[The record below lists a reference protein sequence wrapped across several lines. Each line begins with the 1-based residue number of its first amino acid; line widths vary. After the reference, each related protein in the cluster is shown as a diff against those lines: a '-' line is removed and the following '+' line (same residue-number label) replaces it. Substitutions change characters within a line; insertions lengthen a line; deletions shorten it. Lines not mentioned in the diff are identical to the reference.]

1 MMLEI
6 RFRMSKK
13 NPTGMQVLRDAGN
26 FFTGMSTG
34 TKGSPLFMKVPRY
47 IYSVLLLAVCA
58 LGLDSCASSVP
69 QVPKKADRIMYQW
82 YPDDGQG
89 NVSITI
95 SLGEQVATIMRG
107 GREIGWCY
115 VATGKEGR
123 ATRPG
128 SYSITE
134 KIVDKHSNRYGWIE
148 NEYGEV
154 TDDDASPGDKL
165 EAGER
170 YVPAPMPYWMRLTD
184 YGIGMHVGNIPQPG
198 APASH
203 GCIRMPKEFVPVLF
217 DKVKVGTPVKI
228 TY

>member
-1 MMLEI
+1 MPSETYAVVMNPK
-6 RFRMSKK
+6 SKRILAFAAA
-13 NPTGMQVLRDAGN
+13 TGAILLASC
-26 FFTGMSTG
+26 STG
-34 TKGSPLFMKVPRY
+34 PPRPP
-47 IYSVLLLAVCA
+47 A
-58 LGLDSCASSVP
+58 
-69 QVPKKADRIMYQW
+69 KAERIMYQW
-82 YPDDGQG
+82 HDDGG
-89 NVSITI
+89 PGEVSISI
-95 SLGEQVATIMRG
+95 SLGEQIATVMRG
-107 GREIGWCY
+107 GREIGWCF

-128 SYSITE
+128 SYNITE

-154 TDDDASPGDKL
+154 TDDDASPGDAL
-165 EAGER
+165 QPGER
-170 YVPAPMPYWMRLTD
+170 YMPAPMPYWMRLTS

-203 GCIRMPKEFVPVLF
+203 GCIRMPKEFVPTMF